1 MRIKDVIK
9 QTDRNGN
16 VIAYVI
22 MVDGTGKES
31 YFKINS
37 EREYNYYKAQFQ
49 GQQNRER
56 KYSRAY
62 NAPASNYNP
71 RINPFINYEK
81 AKNINVSPKIIAL
94 ITAGVIGLSSYVVSM
109 LQPDYSVVEKIN
121 NPGIFNTTKESR
133 FIDSNEEKF
142 SKCAEALKT
151 GNFEGCP
158 DFDAEFIR
166 EYISTCY
173 RANIDDMITGGKLN
187 GNKYKIDFYQ
197 FMTTTDQIYYDKSVN
212 NRTYENFISSNI
224 GDYTLDEARQTGIV
238 DKTIDK
244 FVEEPLSFIL
254 NHLDPKDDDF
264 QKLSPYTRIVI
275 CEQVK
280 SMLSLEEDDY
290 TFFSHESPN
299 KNATKAE
306 LIEQIN
312 KKEESAMFFL
322 DMQITQKKTNN
333 EMEGRSR

>member
-94 ITAGVIGLSSYVVSM
+94 ITAGA
-109 LQPDYSVVEKIN
+109 
-121 NPGIFNTTKESR
+121 
-133 FIDSNEEKF
+133 NEEKF